1 MPTFALANETLKF
14 YYDDSGVPSTP
25 SYTTYVVVHG
35 LSYHGGVF
43 QRLLPVVNQHSHRM
57 LTVNRRE
64 YPDSTPYTQA
74 ELDIFARGSD
84 EERFQLLLNEGKYL
98 NLLLDGLIQSL
109 ALPPNIVIV
118 GWSLGSIFTLSMLAS
133 ITSLSQT
140 VQERL
145 SDSVKKTIL
154 WEPPA
159 HSLGMKLPPLYL
171 PLLDDNIPFDDRPL
185 RFMQWVALH
194 FQHGDLSL
202 RYDIT
207 QLDQGRNNLQRINA
221 FDTTPAEELA
231 KITDIRPATRC
242 DNYLLAPS
250 FSDAEHRILHKALL
264 DPATRLSWGDMD
276 IWHLV
281 GDRGPHSV
289 HFATW
294 YFEDLL
300 QLGGT
305 PKPVIRL
312 AVNPGASHF
321 HMWEDPEDAM
331 KELELLTFTLSP

>member
-35 LSYHGGVF
+35 LSYHGELAGVF

-57 LTVNRRE
+57 VTVNRRE
-64 YPDSTPYTQA
+64 YPNSTPYTQS

-84 EERFQLLLNEGKYL
+84 EERLQLLLNEGKYL
-98 NLLLDGLIQSL
+98 NLLLDGLIQLL

-118 GWSLGSIFTLSMLAS
+118 GWSLGSIFTLSML
-133 ITSLSQT
+133 
-140 VQERL
+140 
-145 SDSVKKTIL
+145 KTIL

-159 HSLGMKLPPLYL
+159 HCLGMKLPPLYL
-171 PLLDDNIPFDDRPL
+171 PLLDDNIPFDVRPL

-202 RYDIT
+202 RHDIT
-207 QLDQGRNNLQRINA
+207 QIDQGRNNLQRINT
-221 FDTTPAEELA
+221 FDSTPAEELA

-242 DNYLLAPS
+242 DNYLLLPS
-250 FSDAEHRILHKALL
+250 FSDAERRILHKALF

-276 IWHLV
+276 VWHLV

-289 HFATW
+289 HFSTW

-300 QLGGT
+300 QLAGT
-305 PKPVIRL
+305 PKPAIRL

-321 HMWEDPEDAM
+321 HVWEDPEDAM
-331 KELELLTFTLSP
+331 KELELLTFTLST